1 MSKKISKLFLTRGVP
16 GTHDTKTLYNC
27 LKRLKNKKF
36 SKMLIPKFD
45 KSNDD
50 RCKKNRWTKIL
61 KKPDIIIFEGW
72 CVGAKPQKKKDLLRS
87 INALE
92 RTSDKNLIWR
102 KKVNQELKGKYKKIY
117 NLIDDLIFLKVPS
130 FNYVYKWRMLQEK
143 KLKLS
148 SNGNKIMDKKEL
160 KKFVMYYER
169 ITKHMFRTLTNKV
182 KFTIFVDESHKFKS
196 IKFN

>member
-1 MSKKISKLFLTRGVP
+1 
-16 GTHDTKTLYNC
+16 
-27 LKRLKNKKF
+27 
-36 SKMLIPKFD
+36 MLIPKFD

-50 RCKKNRWTKIL
+50 RCKKNKWTKIL

-72 CVGAKPQKKKDLLRS
+72 CVGAKPQKKKDLLHA

-92 RTSDKNLIWR
+92 RTFDKNLKWR
-102 KKVNQELKGKYKKIY
+102 KKVNQELKSKYKKIY

-148 SNGNKIMDKKEL
+148 SNGNKIMDKEEL

-182 KFTIFVDESHKFKS
+182 KFTIFVDENHKFKS
-196 IKFN
+196 IKLN